1 MKTFI
6 YPEMITHIGMC
17 SHKNP
22 TNVLLI
28 SDASDLIETEL
39 DRHSVETTEAISA
52 SNAKESIAS
61 KSDATSDLI
70 ILDGENDPALLAHI
84 NRVLKVDGMLV
95 MKHNSLDEIEANKS
109 LMQILGNYFKIIM
122 PFNVGDGT
130 TLLLAS
136 KAYHPTADV
145 ILQRADL
152 LDGLKYYNCDVHI
165 GSFAMGNN
173 VRKEYLGIIKN

>member
-6 YPEMITHIGMC
+6 YPEMITHVGIC

-28 SDASDLIETEL
+28 SDTSELIETEL
-39 DRHSVETTEAISA
+39 DRHMIETTEVISS
-52 SNAKESIAS
+52 SNAKESIEA

-70 ILDGENDPALLAHI
+70 IVDGENDPALLAHI
-84 NRVLKVDGMLV
+84 NRVLKEDGMVV
-95 MKHNSLDEIEANKS
+95 MRHNSLDDIQSNKS

-136 KAYHPTADV
+136 KAYHPTADI

-152 LDGLKYYNCDVHI
+152 IDGLQYYNCDIHI
-165 GSFAMGNN
+165 ASFAMGNFI
-173 VRKEYLGIIKN
+173 RKEYLGVIKN

>member
-6 YPEMITHIGMC
+6 YPEMITHVGMC
-17 SHKNP
+17 SHKKP

-28 SDASDLIETEL
+28 SDEAELIEAEL
-39 DRHSVETTEAISA
+39 DRHVIETTEVFSA
-52 SNAKESIAS
+52 SAAKESIES

-84 NRVLKVDGMLV
+84 NRVLKADGMLI
-95 MKHNSLDEIEANKS
+95 MKHNSLDEVEVNKS

-122 PFNVGDGT
+122 PFNVGDGS

-152 LDGLKYYNCDVHI
+152 LDGLHFYNCDIHVA
-165 GSFAMGNN
+165 SFAMGNH